1 MTDWIA
7 EDKKYLFQNYGRQPI
22 VLEKGEGTRCW
33 DIEGREYL
41 DFVGG
46 LAVNVLGHAHPVVAK
61 AVAEQAATLIHTSN
75 LYYTKPMIELAKILV
90 ENSFADRCIFL
101 NSGAEAIE
109 AAIKLARR
117 WGKDTKDGAFE
128 VISAQDGFHGR
139 TMGSLAATGTVRY
152 REPFEPMV
160 PGFSHVPWND
170 IEAIKA
176 ATTPMTAAVLLEPI
190 QGEGGVNMPA
200 PGYLQGVRDW
210 CTANNVLL
218 IFDEIQTGNGRTGK
232 LFAYETEG
240 VVPDIM
246 ALAKGINSGYVPLGA
261 TAVGE
266 RVASAWQAQHPL
278 APIMHGYT
286 YSGHPL
292 ACAAALANLDIV
304 EREDLPGNA
313 LRQGAYF
320 LERMQELLRYPI
332 VGDVR
337 GKGLMLAAELVLDKE
352 SREPLG
358 MFHPVARR
366 LFKASLAAGLL
377 IRIGGNKI
385 ILSPPLVIE
394 REHVDFAMDAL
405 HVAFREAGA
414 P

>member
-46 LAVNVLGHAHPVVAK
+46 LAVNVLGHAHPVVAR

-246 ALAKGINSGYVPLGA
+246 ALAKGMAGGVPIGAVLATEAIASHLVPGDHGTTFGANPLA
-261 TAVGE
+261 TAAGVATYRYILDHDLPARAERASERLVARLRSLEDRMPDVNTVRGRGLLLAVGFT
-266 RVASAWQAQHPL
+266 RDISADVV
-278 APIMHGYT
+278 
-286 YSGHPL
+286 
-292 ACAAALANLDIV
+292 AAAR
-304 EREDLPGNA
+304 ER
-313 LRQGAYF
+313 
-320 LERMQELLRYPI
+320 
-332 VGDVR
+332 
-337 GKGLMLAAELVLDKE
+337 
-352 SREPLG
+352 
-358 MFHPVARR
+358 
-366 LFKASLAAGLL
+366 GLL
-377 IRIGGNKI
+377 VNNVRPNAVR
-385 ILSPPLVIE
+385 LMPPLTVTDDEIDRACDILE
-394 REHVDFAMDAL
+394 DAINA
-405 HVAFREAGA
+405 VAGSAG
-414 P
+414 

>member
-33 DIEGREYL
+33 DTEGREYL

-139 TMGSLAATGTVRY
+139 TMGSLAATGTARY

-160 PGFSHVPWND
+160 PGFHHVPWND
-170 IEAIKA
+170 LDAIKA
-176 ATTPMTAAVLLEPI
+176 ATNGKTAAVLLEPI
-190 QGEGGVNMPA
+190 QGEGGVNMPG

-246 ALAKGINSGYVPLGA
+246 ALAKGMAGGVPIGAVLAREDIASHLVPGDHGTTFGANPLA
-261 TAVGE
+261 TAAG
-266 RVASAWQAQHPL
+266 VATYRYILDNDLPAQAQRASERLVSRLRSLEDRLPEVNNVRGRGLLL
-278 APIMHGYT
+278 ALGFTRDI
-286 YSGHPL
+286 S
-292 ACAAALANLDIV
+292 ADVVAAAR
-304 EREDLPGNA
+304 ER
-313 LRQGAYF
+313 
-320 LERMQELLRYPI
+320 
-332 VGDVR
+332 
-337 GKGLMLAAELVLDKE
+337 
-352 SREPLG
+352 
-358 MFHPVARR
+358 
-366 LFKASLAAGLL
+366 GLL
-377 IRIGGNKI
+377 VNNVRPNAIR
-385 ILSPPLVIE
+385 LMPPLTVTDDEIDRACDIIE
-394 REHVDFAMDAL
+394 DAIKA
-405 HVAFREAGA
+405 VVGGAG
-414 P
+414 

>member
-33 DIEGREYL
+33 DTEGREYL

-61 AVAEQAATLIHTSN
+61 AVAEQATTLIHTSN

-170 IEAIKA
+170 LDAIKA
-176 ATTPMTAAVLLEPI
+176 ATTERTAAVLLEPI

-246 ALAKGINSGYVPLGA
+246 ALAKGMAGGVPIGAVLAREEVASHLVPGDHGTTFGANPLA
-261 TAVGE
+261 TAAG
-266 RVASAWQAQHPL
+266 VATYRFILDNDLPAQAQRASDRLVARLRSLEDRLPAVNNVRGRGLLL
-278 APIMHGYT
+278 ALGFTRDI
-286 YSGHPL
+286 S
-292 ACAAALANLDIV
+292 ADVVAAAR
-304 EREDLPGNA
+304 ER
-313 LRQGAYF
+313 
-320 LERMQELLRYPI
+320 
-332 VGDVR
+332 
-337 GKGLMLAAELVLDKE
+337 
-352 SREPLG
+352 
-358 MFHPVARR
+358 
-366 LFKASLAAGLL
+366 GLL
-377 IRIGGNKI
+377 VNNVRPNAVR
-385 ILSPPLVIE
+385 LMPPLTVTDDEIDRACDILE
-394 REHVDFAMDAL
+394 DAIKA
-405 HVAFREAGA
+405 VVGG
-414 P
+414 PG

>member
-22 VLEKGEGTRCW
+22 VLERGEGTRCW
-33 DIEGREYL
+33 DTEGREYL

-75 LYYTKPMIELAKILV
+75 LYYTKPMIELARILV
-90 ENSFADRCIFL
+90 ENSFADRCIFV

-117 WGKDTKDGAFE
+117 WGKDTRDGAFE
-128 VISAQDGFHGR
+128 IISAQDGFHGR

-170 IEAIKA
+170 LDAIKA
-176 ATTPMTAAVLLEPI
+176 ATTGKTVAVLLEPI

-200 PGYLQGVRDW
+200 AGYLQGVRDW
-210 CTANNVLL
+210 CNARNLLL

-246 ALAKGINSGYVPLGA
+246 ALAKGMAGGVPIGAVLARDVIASHLVPGDHGTTFGANPLA
-261 TAVGE
+261 TAAG
-266 RVASAWQAQHPL
+266 VATYRYILDNDLPAQAQRASDRLVARLRSLEDRLPDVNTVRGRGLLL
-278 APIMHGYT
+278 AVGFSRDI
-286 YSGHPL
+286 SVDVV
-292 ACAAALANLDIV
+292 AAAR
-304 EREDLPGNA
+304 ER
-313 LRQGAYF
+313 
-320 LERMQELLRYPI
+320 
-332 VGDVR
+332 
-337 GKGLMLAAELVLDKE
+337 
-352 SREPLG
+352 
-358 MFHPVARR
+358 
-366 LFKASLAAGLL
+366 GLL
-377 IRIGGNKI
+377 VNNVRPNAVR
-385 ILSPPLVIE
+385 LMPPLTVTDDEIDRACDILE
-394 REHVDFAMDAL
+394 
-405 HVAFREAGA
+405 EAIKAVVGGA
-414 P
+414 G